1 MRLAHHASPPA
12 RPRYSDSVSER
23 TQPLRLVLVDDHEMV
38 LQGLAAMLAH
48 FTDEVAI
55 VGTATSA
62 AAAYRLVAE
71 TRPDIVL
78 SDVRLGRDSGLDV
91 VTQLGR
97 SHPETKVVM
106 LTVYDD
112 EHYLFQALRAGA
124 KGYILKR
131 IDAHEL
137 VSYLDRVAE
146 GDIVIDPALAG
157 RVAMSAAKISAG
169 EFWPGA
175 NQGLTQRESE
185 VLALLVSGHSNRGIA
200 QKLVISEDTVKTHI
214 RGLYRKIDVADRGG
228 AIAYA
233 LREGIF
239 Q

>member
-1 MRLAHHASPPA
+1 MSK
-12 RPRYSDSVSER
+12 R

-38 LQGLAAMLAH
+38 LQGLAAMLSH
-48 FTDEVAI
+48 CTDEVAI

-62 AAAYRLVAE
+62 AAAHRVVAE

-78 SDVRLGRDSGLDV
+78 SDLRLGRDSGLDV

-97 SHPETKVVM
+97 SHPEVKVVM

-112 EHYLFQALRAGA
+112 EHYLFQALRVGA

-157 RVAMSAAKISAG
+157 RVAMSAAKISSG

-175 NQGLTQRESE
+175 NRGLTQRESE
-185 VLALLVSGHSNRGIA
+185 VLALLVSGHSNKGIA

-239 Q
+239 R

>member
-1 MRLAHHASPPA
+1 MRFAHHPSPPV
-12 RPRYSDSVSER
+12 RRRYSDGVSER

-48 FTDEVAI
+48 FTDDVRI

-62 AAAYRLVAE
+62 AAAYRVVSE
-71 TRPDIVL
+71 TCPDIVL

-97 SHPETKVVM
+97 SRPEVKVVM

-146 GDIVIDPALAG
+146 GDTVIDPALAG
-157 RVAMSAAKISAG
+157 RVAMSAAKISSG

-175 NQGLTQRESE
+175 RQGLTQRESE
-185 VLALLVSGHSNRGIA
+185 VLALLVSGHSNKGIA

-233 LREGIF
+233 LREGLF

>member
-1 MRLAHHASPPA
+1 LAHHASPPA

-23 TQPLRLVLVDDHEMV
+23 SQPLRLVLVDDHEMV

-185 VLALLVSGHSNRGIA
+185 VLALLVSGHSNKGIA